1 MVARPGESLVSP
13 FQCDFCW
20 FINLTGRVFDAR
32 RVGDRINLAII
43 RRVNLDVF
51 WSREA
56 STVINSNRLFYRMTE
71 TAEQLGITT
80 SMMMPRKVWPLK
92 DSVGYGDTMVIL

>member
-1 MVARPGESLVSP
+1 MDLLPFHRQLPENNEGIVWKKTKDNDRFMVARPGESLVSP

-56 STVINSNRLFYRMTE
+56 STVINSNRLFY
-71 TAEQLGITT
+71 
-80 SMMMPRKVWPLK
+80 
-92 DSVGYGDTMVIL
+92 